1 MKVIKLLDMK
11 LKENFGE
18 HRHMLKNILFQDL
31 NIINYN
37 LIMILL
43 DHYYIVKVNYI
54 HVVMI

>member
-18 HRHMLKNILFQDL
+18 HKHILKNIKFRDL
-31 NIINYN
+31 IYINYN
-37 LIMILL
+37 LIMILF
-43 DHYYIVKVNYI
+43 DHYYIVKVNYT

>member
-31 NIINYN
+31 NIIN
-37 LIMILL
+37 
-43 DHYYIVKVNYI
+43 
-54 HVVMI
+54 